1 MPADSSATKARI
13 LQAAFR
19 EFAAYGLAG
28 ARIDRIAATAP
39 ANKRAIYAYFG
50 NKEALFDIVLA
61 DQLTLGADAVPTD
74 RAELGAY
81 AAELMEFYAADP
93 DRARLAA
100 WRQLERPLA
109 DPAQVATY
117 RDTLHEHRRQQPATE
132 PLEPWDLLAIVMAIA
147 GSWAHADSAVRELIP
162 DLARRG
168 RPTADRRAAVI
179 ESVRRIVEASASS
192 LDSDQMTHH
201 QAARKT
207 EPPVPAMDS
216 LF

>member
-1 MPADSSATKARI
+1 VPTDSSATKARI

-50 NKEALFDIVLA
+50 NKEVLFDIVLA
-61 DQLTLGADAVPTD
+61 DQLTLGSGAVPAD
-74 RAELGAY
+74 RADLGAY
-81 AAELMEFYAADP
+81 AADLMEFYAADP

-109 DPAQVATY
+109 DPAEVATY

-132 PLEPWDLLAIVMAIA
+132 PLDPADLLAIVMAIA

-162 DLARRG
+162 DPAQRG
-168 RPTADRRAAVI
+168 RRATDRRAAVI
-179 ESVRRIVEASASS
+179 ESVRRIVEAPAHSP
-192 LDSDQMTHH
+192 DSDPPAHPPT
-201 QAARKT
+201 ARKT